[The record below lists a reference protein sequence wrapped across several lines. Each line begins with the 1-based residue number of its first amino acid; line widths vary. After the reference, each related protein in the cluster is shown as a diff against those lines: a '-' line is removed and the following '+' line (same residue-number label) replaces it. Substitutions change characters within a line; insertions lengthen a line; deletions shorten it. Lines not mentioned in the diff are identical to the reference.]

1 MERTTELNAVIVS
14 ATEQSFPADTPVY
27 MVNLL
32 RYKEHADYDNAAG
45 TSPCS
50 GREVYFQRY
59 AGWFR
64 KIAADKGVK
73 VLFLGSVSA
82 GIAVPEGEQW
92 DDIVIVEYPSYATF
106 RQIVESEEY
115 LADAA
120 PHRKATLEDWR
131 LIATNRI
138 EL

>member
-1 MERTTELNAVIVS
+1 MTRTPELNTAIVS
-14 ATEQSFPADTPVY
+14 ATDQAFPADTPVY

-45 TSPCS
+45 EAPCS
-50 GREVYFQRY
+50 GKEVYFQRY

-64 KIAADKGVK
+64 KMAADKGVK
-73 VLFLGSVSA
+73 VLFLGNVSA

-92 DDIVIVEYPSYATF
+92 DDIVIVEYPSFETF
-106 RQIVESEEY
+106 RRIVESEEY

-120 PHRKATLEDWR
+120 PHRKAALEDWR
-131 LIATNRI
+131 LIATSRI

>member
-1 MERTTELNAVIVS
+1 MGRTTVLDPAIVS
-14 ATEQSFPADTPVY
+14 VTAQSFPADTPVY

-32 RYKEHADYDNAAG
+32 RYKEHADYGNAAG
-45 TSPCS
+45 ASPCS
-50 GREVYFQRY
+50 GKEVYFQRY

-64 KIAADKGVK
+64 KIAASQGVK
-73 VLFLGSVSA
+73 VLFLGNVSA
-82 GIAVPEGEQW
+82 GIAAPKDEQW
-92 DDIVIVEYPSYATF
+92 DDIVIVEYPSFDTF
-106 RQIVESEEY
+106 RRIVESEEY

-120 PHRKATLEDWR
+120 PHRKAALEDWR

>member
-1 MERTTELNAVIVS
+1 MVRTTDLNSAIVS
-14 ATEQSFPADTPVY
+14 ATAQSYPADAPVY

-32 RYKEHADYDNAAG
+32 RYKEYADYNNAAG
-45 TSPCS
+45 ASPCS

-64 KIAADKGVK
+64 EIAADKGVK
-73 VLFLGSVSA
+73 VLFLGNVSA
-82 GIAVPEGEQW
+82 GIAVPESEEW
-92 DDIVIVEYPSYATF
+92 DDIVIVAYPSFETF
-106 RQIVESEEY
+106 RRIVESEEY

-120 PHRKATLEDWR
+120 PHRKAALEDWR

>member
-1 MERTTELNAVIVS
+1 MERTTELNAAIVS
-14 ATEQSFPADTPVY
+14 ATAQSFPADTPVY

-32 RYKEHADYDNAAG
+32 RYKDHADYNNAAG
-45 TSPCS
+45 AAPCS

-59 AGWFR
+59 AGWFK

-82 GIAVPEGEQW
+82 GIAVPEGEHW